1 MVRVAQHV
9 FGFTKW
15 PISGFGLELV
25 GLGIGSAELVWLEL
39 ELGIGRAF
47 IDSIRGAC
55 CRFCSGSAM
64 LTVSSL
70 IICHLTVV

>member
-1 MVRVAQHV
+1 VAYFRVRFRVSRV
-9 FGFTKW
+9 SFRVSIG
-15 PISGFGLELV
+15 LV

-64 LTVSSL
+64 LTVSS
-70 IICHLTVV
+70 